1 MLCSPQLID
10 VYHGLDA
17 FLRIAIHRQ
26 VGISDWGKFGQD
38 GVEEKVLSFPYRQNS
53 WIFNRLQNS
62 WLKKLYR
69 LRFHPTGNITFSDN
83 YVRPTNQD
91 LVTIPS
97 GSVLYQVVTRQH
109 RRLNSIF
116 VDVLVELT
124 NIVFVHS
131 TNISTNIETEVLSS
145 CYQQKLF
152 QISFMLLLT
161 GMLSMKHK
169 RCSLWTSLSS

>member
-62 WLKKLYR
+62 WLTKLYR
-69 LRFHPTGNITFSDN
+69 LRFHPTGNIIFSDN

-109 RRLNSIF
+109 RRLNIFRCLGWIRKYCICQVCSI
-116 VDVLVELT
+116 VIIIP
-124 NIVFVHS
+124 NIIAIKFWS
-131 TNISTNIETEVLSS
+131 
-145 CYQQKLF
+145 
-152 QISFMLLLT
+152 
-161 GMLSMKHK
+161 
-169 RCSLWTSLSS
+169 